1 MRTKRARPQRE
12 LRRTL
17 LDGTTSCQS
26 CSSCS
31 KHSARAVR
39 SVCLSLNPDLLG
51 THAHRPLGKAV
62 DEARAKG
69 KERKERAKQRG
80 EEE

>member
-1 MRTKRARPQRE
+1 MKRARPQRE

-17 LDGTTSCQS
+17 SDGITSCQS

-39 SVCLSLNPDLLG
+39 LVRSSLDPVHFR
-51 THAHRPLGKAV
+51 THTYRPSGKAV